1 MNALELSEV
10 SKKYSSF
17 QLGPVS
23 LSLPRGCIMGLIGE
37 NGAGKSTLI
46 KLILNMIQKDGG
58 TVSVLGQ
65 NHKKISV
72 KEDLGVVLDE
82 VGYPDCITPQQLNLI
97 LKNVYQNWDEEIYFS
112 LLNQLSLPPRRE
124 FKQFSRGMKMKLG
137 IAAALSHHPKLLIL
151 DEATNG
157 LDPVVRDEVTELFSE
172 FTREESHAVL
182 ISSHIVSDLEK
193 LCDYIAF
200 LHQGKLLLC
209 EEKDRLLEQYVSVY
223 GTPEQISA
231 IPAGAVIGRKETP
244 YGVQAV
250 VKKDL
255 LPAGTETSR
264 IGIEDLFLFMAKEER
279 LLNQSMQH

>member
-82 VGYPDCITPQQLNLI
+82 VGYPDCITP
-97 LKNVYQNWDEEIYFS
+97 
-112 LLNQLSLPPRRE
+112 
-124 FKQFSRGMKMKLG
+124 
-137 IAAALSHHPKLLIL
+137 
-151 DEATNG
+151 
-157 LDPVVRDEVTELFSE
+157 
-172 FTREESHAVL
+172 
-182 ISSHIVSDLEK
+182 
-193 LCDYIAF
+193 
-200 LHQGKLLLC
+200 
-209 EEKDRLLEQYVSVY
+209 
-223 GTPEQISA
+223 
-231 IPAGAVIGRKETP
+231 
-244 YGVQAV
+244 
-250 VKKDL
+250 
-255 LPAGTETSR
+255 
-264 IGIEDLFLFMAKEER
+264 
-279 LLNQSMQH
+279 

>member
-223 GTPEQISA
+223 GTAEQISVL
-231 IPAGAVIGRKETP
+231 PAGAVIGRKETP

-255 LPAGTETSR
+255 LPAGKETSR

-279 LLNQSMQH
+279 LLNQSM